1 MLGLCFVLLLSR
13 FSNVSIA
20 LLIMNWLKVIVVIIS
35 IFF

>member
-1 MLGLCFVLLLSR
+1 MRFMFCVVVKC